1 MYAGASSEF
10 NTEMDKNGGRT
21 FAAAIEVSGKTITD
35 GIKSI
40 KLTDATSSG
49 ETLEIGSTIIKQA
62 EIFMKKPDVV
72 LENAIITVKIGLVLD
87 SGIEYI
93 PMGVYK
99 VTKPEEQSGWL
110 TVKAYGRM
118 YDLDRLYAS
127 SLTYPVSSDKIL
139 EEISKKTG
147 VSFAVTQNPI
157 TISKEPAGYTCREVV
172 GFLAGLYGL
181 SAVEN
186 RGGAIEFKW
195 YSRSSVVKDIG
206 LGKTYEF
213 KKDSQVDFALTKI
226 SCVVSTDKEVTS
238 GSGTRQIEMQNPYMT
253 QARLDSIYE
262 AKKTFAYRPGTV
274 SFLGDIRLD
283 PWDVVTVTDLSGTYR
298 MPVMV
303 LNTEYDGGVKSEITA
318 PADTEAE
325 TSDFRGPMQLSLD
338 RAYTELLAVNVL
350 LADKVTADWVKANT
364 ITTDQLEA
372 TNAKISQLE
381 ADTVK
386 TSELTAVKA
395 EITEAVV
402 ESIDAKYADIELANV
417 EIASIGTLFAKVGLL
432 NSATIVDG
440 HVTGYLDAVNVN
452 ADSITAGTLSVDR
465 LVIRGSSESIIYEI
479 NSITGA
485 LQAVNA
491 DTINGEVLTPRTIN
505 ADRIIASSITTTE
518 LAAACI
524 TADKIAA
531 DAITADKIQANAVTA
546 AKINVSN
553 LAAITANLGTVTAGV
568 IQSSNYVAET
578 TGMKLN
584 LTDGSW
590 DSKYTKIDKTGKIS
604 CSNIAITDGSISI
617 KAGSKDGKTLITI
630 QNDYL
635 GDDHITVRELTK
647 YSQNRIAFYL
657 YDSGTVNSTT
667 VSLREQA
674 IVDHNMMY
682 LQYVPSPTDD
692 DQTTRYIK
700 ITASAVTT
708 NGTIN
713 GYTLAGACARAV
725 TGSVTSGS
733 TDLITSGGVYTA
745 LKGNLSPSKDNTYQL
760 GSNDYNYSSVK
771 TREVKSNGQLYVRS
785 GGNLSMYSASNAAAA
800 FIHAQDLRVVSY
812 SSGEGSSI
820 TYAVCYAKS
829 FSQQSS
835 KRYKDYI
842 RDITDADA
850 GAILNL
856 NPVIYN
862 YKNPENGKNC
872 EGLFAEDVDKLIPYA
887 VSYDQYGRPD
897 GLDYSKLVPRLIRL
911 VQMQERRIR
920 ELELKGAT
928 EC

>member
-1 MYAGASSEF
+1 MYSGASSEF

-21 FAAAIEVSGKTITD
+21 FAAAIEVGGKTITD

-49 ETLEIGSTIIKQA
+49 ESLEIGSTIIKQA

-127 SLTYPVSSDKIL
+127 SLTYPANSDKIL
-139 EEISKKTG
+139 EEITEKTG
-147 VSFAVTQNPI
+147 VAFNVTQNPI
-157 TISKEPAGYTCREVV
+157 KITKAPAGYTCREVV
-172 GFLAGLYGL
+172 GFLAGLYGM

-186 RGGAIEFKW
+186 RSGAIEFRW
-195 YSRSSVVKDIG
+195 YPKTATVKDIG

-213 KKDSQVDFALTKI
+213 KKDSQVDFTLGKI

-253 QARLDSIYE
+253 QARLDSIFE
-262 AKKTFAYRPGTV
+262 AKKTFVYRPGTV

-338 RAYTELLAVNVL
+338 RAYTELLAVNAL

-417 EIASIGTLFAKVGLL
+417 ELASIGTLFAKVGLL

-465 LVIRGSSESIIYEI
+465 LVIRGSSESIVYEL

-682 LQYVPSPTDD
+682 LQHVPSPTDD

-700 ITASAVTT
+700 ITASAVMT

-713 GYTLAGACARAV
+713 GYTLAGACERAV

-733 TDLITSGGVYTA
+733 TAVITSGGVYAA
-745 LKGNLSPSKDNTYQL
+745 LKGSLSPSKDNTYQL

-771 TREVKSNGQLYVRS
+771 TREVKSNSQLKIIS
-785 GGNLSMYSASNAAAA
+785 GANLSMYSASNAAAA
-800 FIHAQDLRVVSY
+800 FVHAQDLRVVSY

-842 RDITDADA
+842 RDITEADA

-872 EGLFAEDVDKLIPYA
+872 EGFFAEDVDKLIPYA

-897 GLDYSKLVPRLIRL
+897 GLDYSRLVPRLIRL

-920 ELELKGAT
+920 ELELKGAA
-928 EC
+928 E

>member
-21 FAAAIEVSGKTITD
+21 FAAAIEVGGKTITD

-127 SLTYPVSSDKIL
+127 SLTYPVTSDKIL

-147 VSFAVTQNPI
+147 VTFNVTQNPI
-157 TISKEPAGYTCREVV
+157 KITKAPAGYTCREVV
-172 GFLAGLYGL
+172 GFLAGLYGT

-186 RGGAIEFKW
+186 RSGAIEFRW
-195 YSRSSVVKDIG
+195 YPKTATVKDIG

-213 KKDSQVDFALTKI
+213 KKDSQADYSLDKI
-226 SCVVSTDKEVTS
+226 SCVVSTDKEVTA
-238 GSGTRQIEMQNPYMT
+238 GSGVRQVEMQNPYMT
-253 QARLDSIYE
+253 QARIDSIYE
-262 AKKTFAYRPGTV
+262 TRKAFSYRPGTV

-303 LNTEYDGGVKSEITA
+303 LDTEYDGGVKSEITA

-338 RAYTELLAVNVL
+338 RAYTEILAVNAL

-364 ITTDQLEA
+364 ITADQLEA

-386 TSELTAVKA
+386 TSDLIAVKA

-417 EIASIGTLFAKVGLL
+417 ETASIGKLFAKVGLL

-635 GDDHITVRELTK
+635 GDDQITVRELTK

-657 YDSGTVNSTT
+657 YDSGVVNSTT

-745 LKGNLSPSKDNTYQL
+745 LKGNLSPSKDNAYQL

-771 TREVKSNGQLYVRS
+771 TREVKSNSQLKIIS
-785 GGNLSMYSASNAAAA
+785 GANLSLYSASNAAAA

-842 RDITDADA
+842 RDITESDA

>member
-21 FAAAIEVSGKTITD
+21 FAAAVEVGGKTITD

-72 LENAIITVKIGLVLD
+72 LENAVITIKIGLVLTA
-87 SGIEYI
+87 GIEYI

-127 SLTYPVSSDKIL
+127 SLTYPADSDKIL
-139 EEISKKTG
+139 EEITEKTG
-147 VSFAVTQNPI
+147 VAFNVTQNPI
-157 TISKEPAGYTCREVV
+157 KITKAPAGYTCREVV
-172 GFLAGLYGL
+172 GFLAGLYGM

-186 RGGAIEFKW
+186 RSGAIEFRW
-195 YSRSSVVKDIG
+195 YPKTTTVKDIG

-213 KKDSQVDFALTKI
+213 KKDSQVDFTLDKI

-253 QARLDSIYE
+253 QASLDSIYE

-364 ITTDQLEA
+364 ITADQLEA

-417 EIASIGTLFAKVGLL
+417 ETASIGTLFAKVGLL

-568 IQSSNYVAET
+568 IQSSNYVADT

-590 DSKYTKIDKTGKIS
+590 DSKYTKIDNTGKIN
-604 CSNIAITDGSISI
+604 CNNIAITDGSISI
-617 KAGSKDGKTLITI
+617 KAESKAEKTLITI

-635 GDDHITVRELTK
+635 GDDNFTVRESTK
-647 YSQNRIAFYL
+647 YSQSQIEFYH
-657 YDSGTVNSTT
+657 YDSGVINSTA
-667 VSLREQA
+667 VRLRDQA
-674 IVDHNMMY
+674 IVSHERIY
-682 LQYVPSPTDD
+682 LQHMPGPLED
-692 DQTTRYIK
+692 DQLTRYIE

-713 GYTLAGACARAV
+713 GYTLADACERGV
-725 TGSVTSGS
+725 TGSVTSDS
-733 TDLITSGGVYTA
+733 SYVITSGGVYSA
-745 LKGNLSPSKDNTYQL
+745 LKGTLYPAANNTYQL
-760 GSNDYNYSSVK
+760 GSNAYNYASVK
-771 TREVKSNGQLYVRS
+771 TREIKSNGQLHIRS
-785 GGNLSMYSASNAAAA
+785 GGNLSLYSVSNTMAA

-812 SSGEGSSI
+812 SSREDSSI
-820 TYAVCYAKS
+820 TYAVCYAKA

-842 RDITDADA
+842 RDITEADA

-920 ELELKGAT
+920 ELELKGVA
-928 EC
+928 E

>member
-21 FAAAIEVSGKTITD
+21 FAAAIEVGGKTITD

-49 ETLEIGSTIIKQA
+49 ETIEIGSTIIKQA
-62 EIFMKKPDVV
+62 EIFMKNPDVV
-72 LENAIITVKIGLVLD
+72 LENAVITIKIGLVLTA
-87 SGIEYI
+87 GIEYI

-127 SLTYPVSSDKIL
+127 SLTYPTNSDKLL
-139 EEISKKTG
+139 EEITEKTG
-147 VSFAVTQNPI
+147 VAFNVTQNPI
-157 TISKEPAGYTCREVV
+157 EITKAPAGYTCREVV
-172 GFLAGLYGL
+172 GFLAGFYGM

-186 RGGAIEFKW
+186 RSGAIEFRW
-195 YSRSSVVKDIG
+195 YPKTTTVKDVG

-262 AKKTFAYRPGTV
+262 AKKTFVYRPGTV

-417 EIASIGTLFAKVGLL
+417 ETASIGTLFAKVGLL

-568 IQSSNYVAET
+568 IQSSNYVADT

-590 DSKYTKIDKTGKIS
+590 DSKYTKIDNTGKIS

-635 GDDHITVRELTK
+635 GDDHITVKELTK
-647 YSQNRIAFYL
+647 YSQNQIAFYL
-657 YDSGTVNSTT
+657 YDSGVVNSTT
-667 VSLREQA
+667 VSLRERA
-674 IVDHNMMY
+674 IVSHERIY
-682 LQYVPSPTDD
+682 LQHVPSPTDS

-713 GYTLAGACARAV
+713 GYTLADACERAV
-725 TGSVTSGS
+725 TGSVTSES
-733 TDLITSGGVYTA
+733 AAVITSGGVYSA
-745 LKGNLSPSKDNTYQL
+745 LKGTLYPAADNTYQL
-760 GSNDYNYSSVK
+760 GSNAYNYASVK
-771 TREVKSNGQLYVRS
+771 TREIKSNGQLHIRS
-785 GGNLSMYSASNAAAA
+785 GGNLSLYSASNTMAA

-842 RDITDADA
+842 RDITEADA

-897 GLDYSKLVPRLIRL
+897 GIDYSKLVPRLIRL

-920 ELELKGAT
+920 ELELKGAA
-928 EC
+928 E

>member
-1 MYAGASSEF
+1 MYLGASSEF

-21 FAAAIEVSGKTITD
+21 FAAAIEVGGKTITD

-49 ETLEIGSTIIKQA
+49 KKLEIGTTIIKQA

-72 LENAIITVKIGLVLD
+72 LENAIMTIKIGLMID

-93 PMGVYK
+93 QMGVYK
-99 VTKPEEQSGWL
+99 ATKPTEQSGWL

-118 YDLDRLYAS
+118 YDLDRLYTS
-127 SLTYPVSSDKIL
+127 SLTYPTTSDNIL

-147 VSFAVTQNPI
+147 VAFAVTQNPI
-157 TISKEPAGYTCREVV
+157 KITKAPAGYTCREVV

-186 RGGAIEFKW
+186 RSGAIEFKW
-195 YSRSSVVKDIG
+195 YSSSDVKDIG

-213 KKDSQVDFALTKI
+213 KKDSQVDYSLDKI
-226 SCVVSTDKEVTS
+226 RCIVSADKEVTA
-238 GSGTRQIEMQNPYMT
+238 GSGVRQVEMQNPYMT
-253 QARLDSIYE
+253 QVRIDSIYE
-262 AKKTFAYRPGTV
+262 SRKGFRYRPGTV

-283 PWDVVTVTDLSGTYR
+283 SWDVVTLTDLSGTYR
-298 MPVMV
+298 MPVME
-303 LNTEYDGGVKSEITA
+303 LITEYDGGVKSEITA

-325 TSDFRGPMQLSLD
+325 TSEFRGPMQLNLD
-338 RAYTELLAVNVL
+338 RLYTELLAVNVL

-364 ITTDQLEA
+364 ITADQLEA

-386 TSELTAVKA
+386 TSDLTVVKA

-402 ESIDAKYADIELANV
+402 ESIDSKYADIELANV
-417 EIASIGTLFAKVGLL
+417 ETASIGTLFAKVGLL

-465 LVIRGSSESIIYEI
+465 LVIRGSSKSIIYEI
-479 NSITGA
+479 NNITGA
-485 LQAVNA
+485 LQAVNT
-491 DTINGEVLTPRTIN
+491 DTINGTALTPRTIT
-505 ADRIIASSITTTE
+505 ADRIVASSITTTE

-531 DAITADKIQANAVTA
+531 DAITSDKIQANAVTA

-568 IQSSNYVAET
+568 IQSSNYVADT
-578 TGMKLN
+578 SGMKLN

-604 CSNIAITDGSISI
+604 CSNIAITDGSIDI
-617 KAGSKDGKTLITI
+617 KAGSKDGKTLISI

-635 GDDHITVRELTK
+635 GDDHITVRESTL
-647 YSQNRIAFYL
+647 YNQRRVAFYL
-657 YDSGTVNSTT
+657 YDSGVVNSTT
-667 VSLREQA
+667 VSLREQT
-674 IVDHNMMY
+674 IVDHSMVY
-682 LQYVPSPTDD
+682 LQYIPSPTES
-692 DQTTRYIK
+692 DQTTRYIR

-733 TDLITSGGVYTA
+733 TDVITSGGVYSA
-745 LKGNLSPSKDNTYQL
+745 LKGGLSPSKDNTYQL
-760 GSNDYNYSSVK
+760 GSNDYNYASVK
-771 TREVKSNGQLYVRS
+771 TREVKSNSQLKIIS
-785 GGNLSMYSASNAAAA
+785 GANLSLYSASNTAAA
-800 FIHAQDLRVVSY
+800 FVHAQDFRVVSY

-820 TYAVCYAKS
+820 TYATCYAKS

-835 KRYKDYI
+835 KRYKDYT
-842 RDITDADA
+842 RDITEADA
-850 GAILNL
+850 EAVLNL
-856 NPVIYN
+856 KPVIYN

-920 ELELKGAT
+920 ELELKGETA
-928 EC
+928 